1 MQFRNSMSLT
11 FLDGLGQIWHSLP
24 TCNFNKIA
32 LFIIY
37 LVDFK
42 VTQANSIQDVN
53 LMSLF
58 HLEGVELISEYH
70 MGVPL
75 LPFVIS
81 LSKSLWKTS
90 ARPARNRDKTYK
102 TWPWCKFLLGFIFH
116 MVCFWINYLMVIRW
130 ISSILSTSFCLKNSF
145 SLFSHSWEPNRL
157 NLNLFPLAYSCLVSQ
172 QFCATGVSKRVIWK
186 WILPY

>member
-11 FLDGLGQIWHSLP
+11 FLDGLGQTWHSLP
-24 TCNFNKIA
+24 TCNFNRIA

-53 LMSLF
+53 LMSWF

-75 LPFVIS
+75 SPFAIS
-81 LSKSLWKTS
+81 LLKSLLKTS
-90 ARPARNRDKTYK
+90 ARPAHNRDKTYK
-102 TWPWCKFLLGFIFH
+102 TWP
-116 MVCFWINYLMVIRW
+116 
-130 ISSILSTSFCLKNSF
+130 
-145 SLFSHSWEPNRL
+145 
-157 NLNLFPLAYSCLVSQ
+157 
-172 QFCATGVSKRVIWK
+172 
-186 WILPY
+186 